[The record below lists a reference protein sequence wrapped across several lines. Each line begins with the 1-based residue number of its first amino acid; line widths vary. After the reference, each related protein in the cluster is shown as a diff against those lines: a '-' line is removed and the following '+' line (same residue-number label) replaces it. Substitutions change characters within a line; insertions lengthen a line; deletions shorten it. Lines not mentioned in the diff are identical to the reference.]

1 AEVGV
6 LGGERVVGDLGVG
19 ARQPAEQGGLAG
31 VGQPDQPGVGDDL
44 QLQGDPAFLAGGAR
58 LELARRA
65 VGGRGERLV
74 AAAAAPAGG
83 DGDLLAGAGEVAED
97 VAAVAVA
104 DDGARRDGDDEV
116 LGVLAV
122 AVVAPAAAAGG
133 GAPVLAVDD
142 LGEAVGAGDGADD
155 DVAAVAAVAAVGPA
169 AGDVLLAA
177 EAAATGAAVA
187 GLDVE
192 GESIDEG
199 HDESRTA
206 QLAHRGQLD
215 HCTRRSER
223 PAAGDHRLGLEH
235 RPFPHTFA
243 AGRNFHKLLTL
254 RAHL

>member
-1 AEVGV
+1 
-6 LGGERVVGDLGVG
+6 G
-19 ARQPAEQGGLAG
+19 AAAG
-31 VGQPDQPGVGDDL
+31 HGHL
-44 QLQGDPAFLAGGAR
+44 LAGG
-58 LELARRA
+58 
-65 VGGRGERLV
+65 GQV
-74 AAAAAPAGG
+74 AQH
-83 DGDLLAGAGEVAED
+83 

-104 DDGARRDGDDEV
+104 DDRAGRHGDDQFV
-116 LGVLAV
+116 GAAAV
-122 AVVAPAAAAGG
+122 AVVGHAAAAVG

-142 LGEAVGAGDGADD
+142 VGEAVGAGDGADD